1 MRRQAS
7 VACFNLIRE
16 SEGYSSVV
24 YLCPAGDPSIGY
36 GHKIRPTDKL
46 DPPISQARALSLL
59 IADLAPIEIYL
70 TGVLP
75 GIPQCQF
82 DALASFIFNVG
93 LGNFED
99 STLLKKLKAGD
110 IAGAADEFPRWVHA
124 EVDGVRTVLP
134 GLVSRRAA
142 ERALFLNL
150 NPQAGDHS

>member
-7 VACFNLIRE
+7 VACFNLIRNE
-16 SEGYSSVV
+16 EGYSSTV
-24 YLCPAGDPSIGY
+24 YPCPAGDPTIGY

-46 DPPISQARALSLL
+46 DPPITTDRALSLL

>member
-7 VACFNLIRE
+7 VACFNLIRQE
-16 SEGYSSVV
+16 EGYSSTV
-24 YLCPAGDPSIGY
+24 YPCPAGKPTIGY

-82 DALASFIFNVG
+82 DALCSFIENLG
-93 LGNFED
+93 LGDFED
-99 STLLKKLKAGD
+99 STLFEKLKAGD
-110 IAGAADEFPRWVHA
+110 VAGAADEFPRWVHA
-124 EVDGVRTVLP
+124 EVDGVKTVLP

-142 ERALFLNL
+142 ERALFLSQ
-150 NPQAGDHS
+150 PA